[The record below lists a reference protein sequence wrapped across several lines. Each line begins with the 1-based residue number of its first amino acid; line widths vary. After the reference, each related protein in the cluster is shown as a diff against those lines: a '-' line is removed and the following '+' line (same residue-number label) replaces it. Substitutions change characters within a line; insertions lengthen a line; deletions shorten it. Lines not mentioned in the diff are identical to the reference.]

1 MSLIIINSTGLA
13 PFPRLS
19 APPHSSHTPI
29 APRRP
34 GGTHETALYSPLPPP
49 PPPPPPPRGARQGGR
64 GVPGGKDR
72 RGERKGDGRM
82 RRDRDER
89 GERGKKKK
97 SRSGSRTRCRSVLNQ
112 LRGSHSRCHAMV
124 LDIFGGRPNAP
135 PPPGGRR
142 WLLRSRVAGSES
154 PVPCSSPDMADGS
167 RLRPPGERRRLLR
180 SLLDGSHPSSTQEHG
195 SEPSVPPDLL
205 SFQHHRLGQPLA
217 VSASPCCPTSSAPR
231 SPQQRGLL
239 LTACPS
245 FLPGFGTNVTKFVDR
260 EEGGGNRR
268 TFKQV

>member
-1 MSLIIINSTGLA
+1 MSLIIVNSTGLA

-19 APPHSSHTPI
+19 APPHIP
-29 APRRP
+29 P
-34 GGTHETALYSPLPPP
+34 SPLAGRGVPSRLRST
-49 PPPPPPPRGARQGGR
+49 PPPPPRGARQGGR

-89 GERGKKKK
+89 GERGKKK

-245 FLPGFGTNVTKFVDR
+245 FLPGFGTNVTKFVER
-260 EEGGGNRR
+260 EEGAGNRR
-268 TFKQV
+268 TFKEV

>member
-1 MSLIIINSTGLA
+1 M
-13 PFPRLS
+13 
-19 APPHSSHTPI
+19 APP
-29 APRRP
+29 
-34 GGTHETALYSPLPPP
+34 
-49 PPPPPPPRGARQGGR
+49 
-64 GVPGGKDR
+64 
-72 RGERKGDGRM
+72 
-82 RRDRDER
+82 
-89 GERGKKKK
+89 
-97 SRSGSRTRCRSVLNQ
+97 
-112 LRGSHSRCHAMV
+112 
-124 LDIFGGRPNAP
+124 
-135 PPPGGRR
+135 
-142 WLLRSRVAGSES
+142 SRVAGSES

-245 FLPGFGTNVTKFVDR
+245 LLPGFGTNVTKFVEWKKEAGTGEHSKYFNKQINKHTKVKRQPLTDDC
-260 EEGGGNRR
+260 R
-268 TFKQV
+268 TQNTN

>member
-1 MSLIIINSTGLA
+1 
-13 PFPRLS
+13 
-19 APPHSSHTPI
+19 
-29 APRRP
+29 
-34 GGTHETALYSPLPPP
+34 
-49 PPPPPPPRGARQGGR
+49 
-64 GVPGGKDR
+64 
-72 RGERKGDGRM
+72 
-82 RRDRDER
+82 
-89 GERGKKKK
+89 
-97 SRSGSRTRCRSVLNQ
+97 
-112 LRGSHSRCHAMV
+112 MV

-154 PVPCSSPDMADGS
+154 PVPCESPDMADGS

-245 FLPGFGTNVTKFVDR
+245 FLPGFGTNVTKFVER

-268 TFKQV
+268 TFNRL